1 VVVSFIPTNEVA
13 FEVGNGMRVS
23 KTNLAEYAVAIP
35 QIIPKQV
42 NNIHSG
48 VHDVDILVRTTPA
61 CVLKLSQTARML
73 LKQAPL
79 MES

>member
-1 VVVSFIPTNEVA
+1 MVVSLIPTNEVA

-42 NNIHSG
+42 NNIHDG
-48 VHDVDILVRTTPA
+48 VHGAVRCINPA
-61 CVLKLSQTARML
+61 CVVELSPTAQAL
-73 LKQAPL
+73 LKQYIL
-79 MES
+79 MGG